1 MGQGSARGGG
11 VRARVPAGDGIVG
24 FVTGDTPA
32 PTPTEWLTL
41 PELVEI
47 LGEPL
52 GRVRR
57 LLDERHLIA
66 SRRNGGGPQVP
77 SVFLVDGRPLS
88 SLRGT
93 VFVLHDVGFSDD
105 EAIDWLL
112 SPDDTIGAAPIE
124 ALRAGHK
131 SEVRRVA
138 RTLA

>member
-1 MGQGSARGGG
+1 MTTDDASLIET
-11 VRARVPAGDGIVG
+11 D
-24 FVTGDTPA
+24 
-32 PTPTEWLTL
+32 WLTL
-41 PELVEI
+41 PDLVEV

-57 LLDERHLIA
+57 LLDDSHLVG
-66 SRRNGGGPQVP
+66 SRRDGTLKVP
-77 SVFLVDGRPLS
+77 AVFVLDGEPLS

-93 VFVLHDVGFSDD
+93 VIALHDAGFTDD

-112 SPDDTIGAAPIE
+112 APEDTIGVAPIE
-124 ALRAGHK
+124 ALRAGRK

>member
-1 MGQGSARGGG
+1 M
-11 VRARVPAGDGIVG
+11 
-24 FVTGDTPA
+24 TETTPA
-32 PTPTEWLTL
+32 PTPTDWLTL
-41 PELVEI
+41 PDLVER

-57 LLDERHLIA
+57 LLDEKYLIG
-66 SRRNGGGPQVP
+66 SRRNGAFAVP
-77 SVFLVDGRPLS
+77 EVFLTDEGPLA

-93 VFVLHDVGFSDD
+93 VIVLQDAGFSDD

-112 SPDDTIGAAPIE
+112 GHEDLIGRAPIA

-138 RTLA
+138 QTLG

>member
-1 MGQGSARGGG
+1 MTADSAPR
-11 VRARVPAGDGIVG
+11 
-24 FVTGDTPA
+24 TE
-32 PTPTEWLTL
+32 TEWLTL
-41 PELVEI
+41 PELAEI
-47 LGEPL
+47 LGETL

-57 LLDERHLIA
+57 LIDENQLVA
-66 SRRNGGGPQVP
+66 SRRDGVSKVP
-77 SVFLVDGRPLS
+77 ALFLKDDRPLS

-93 VFVLHDVGFSDD
+93 VIVLHDAGFSDD

-112 SPDDTIGAAPIE
+112 APEDTIGVAPIE

>member
-1 MGQGSARGGG
+1 MRS
-11 VRARVPAGDGIVG
+11 GIVAC
-24 FVTGDTPA
+24 VTPDA
-32 PTPTEWLTL
+32 PSRYETEWLTL
-41 PELVEI
+41 PDLVEV

-57 LLDERHLIA
+57 HLDEFQLIG
-66 SRRNGGGPQVP
+66 SRRDGALKVP
-77 SVFLVDGRPLS
+77 SAFIVDGHPLP

-93 VFVLHDVGFSDD
+93 VFVLHDAGFSDD

-112 SPDDTIGAAPIE
+112 TSEESIGMAPIE
-124 ALRAGHK
+124 ALLAGRK